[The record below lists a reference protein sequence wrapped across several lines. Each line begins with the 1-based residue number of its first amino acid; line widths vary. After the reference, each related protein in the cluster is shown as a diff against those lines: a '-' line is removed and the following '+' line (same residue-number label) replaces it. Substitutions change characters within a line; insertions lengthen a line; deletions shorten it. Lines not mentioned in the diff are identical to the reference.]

1 VAGPTRWTTLCR
13 QQALSAGDRRLIV
26 VVAVG
31 LVALGL
37 LPPMLGEYGL
47 STMRDALIMSLF
59 ALSLDFLWGRAHIL
73 CLGHAVF
80 FGLGA
85 YGMAIGTIKFMLGA
99 LTGLLVGIGAAAMLA
114 AVVGYFLI
122 YSGVRLHF
130 FAIVTM
136 ALSLIVG
143 QLAVSWSSF
152 TGGDIGILG
161 VPNLNFF
168 GGKFD
173 LSGPYGSYYL
183 ALGLVASCLL
193 LLWLAGRSNY
203 GKVLAALG
211 MNELRANSLGH
222 DTSFYLLAVFVV
234 TAALAG
240 LSGGLFA
247 AVNQV
252 VAPDLFSVVL
262 STEAIAWV
270 AVGGRGTLIGP
281 VVATLLI
288 SRLQLELS
296 SWTSSLW
303 PILIGTL
310 FILQVV
316 FLPDG
321 LASLRRLRWLAPGRA
336 LVSPETN

>member
-1 VAGPTRWTTLCR
+1 MRLASLCR
-13 QQALSAGDRRLIV
+13 QAPLSGREIRLV
-26 VVAVG
+26 VWVIIGFLCLAFLP
-31 LVALGL
+31 LV
-37 LPPMLGEYGL
+37 LGEYGL
-47 STMRDALIMSLF
+47 STMRDALIMSLV

-85 YGMAIGTIKFMLGA
+85 YGMAIATTKFA
-99 LTGLLVGIGAAAMLA
+99 LCAFGGLVAGVAAAAVLA
-114 AVVGYFLI
+114 AVIGYFLI

-143 QLAVSWSSF
+143 QLVVSWSSL
-152 TGGDIGILG
+152 TGGDVGILG
-161 VPNLNFF
+161 VPGLSWNLF
-168 GGKFD
+168 GSPADF
-173 LSGPYGSYYL
+173 SGTNGSYCL
-183 ALGLVASCLL
+183 ALGLVAFFLL

-211 MNELRANSLGH
+211 MNELRAHALGH
-222 DTSFYLLAVFVV
+222 DTSFYLLAVFIF

-240 LSGGLFA
+240 LAGVLFA
-247 AVNQV
+247 AANQV
-252 VAPDLFSVVL
+252 VAPDLFSALL
-262 STEAIAWV
+262 STEAIVWV

-281 VVATLLI
+281 VAATLLI

-296 SWTSSLW
+296 SWSTSLW
-303 PILIGTL
+303 PILIGT
-310 FILQVV
+310 FFVLQVV

-321 LASLRRLRWLAPGRA
+321 LASLRRLRWPASGRIVA
-336 LVSPETN
+336 SPEVS